1 VLLYNHK
8 QEFIGIDDESLR
20 LLNYSSLEDL
30 LSVCTDVADLFANEP
45 GYIHNFKNFGWIDFL
60 LHADSDASSA
70 IVHGNGRT
78 FSCRLSVTP
87 FYLCDQPKQNG
98 YNIAITQ
105 VKSISGEDLKLNI
118 EASKAASP
126 ELTQMESVAQSIPS
140 AAPLPDY
147 THLIP
152 TQLNE
157 PSILDIP
164 TKPSS
169 TSFDDMDDLHAS
181 LMAPLSAKELDVLP
195 EELPI
200 KEEKPFVKPTPIS
213 AQAVPSPV
221 PKSSQYSAAEKVYLS
236 HHKVKD
242 SYAYDPSV
250 AANELGLPVDLI
262 EEFIGDFIQQSHE
275 FKNELFEAAAKN
287 DINTLHILSH
297 KLKGVAAN
305 LRIEDAL
312 ETLTII
318 NSSEEPHEID
328 ANLKY
333 YYVIIS
339 KLEGKEAPSSS
350 NEEVLPIVKKETKP
364 VIDLESMDDI
374 YSFSLKQDKTYTEDE
389 SSLEKELLD
398 LDDNA
403 VKDTLDKEMLTA
415 NTEENEES
423 ILMPLH
429 YDIVAVAGA
438 MGIEPVFMKELLNDY
453 KIDALAMSQ
462 TIIEAI
468 KAFDTHTWKSSAA
481 KLKGISDNLR
491 LSDISDELAILSISN
506 DAQEAKKS
514 SERLVNYLAQI

>member
-30 LSVCTDVADLFANEP
+30 LSVCSDVADLFANEP

-87 FYLCDQPKQNG
+87 FYLCDQPSKNG
-98 YNIAITQ
+98 YSIAISQ
-105 VKSISGEDLKLNI
+105 VKSISGEELKPRTEVLK
-118 EASKAASP
+118 EPSP
-126 ELTQMESVAQSIPS
+126 EFIQTELAEQSLPA

-147 THLIP
+147 AHLTP
-152 TQLNE
+152 TQLSE
-157 PSILDIP
+157 PSVLDIP
-164 TKPSS
+164 KTPS
-169 TSFDDMDDLHAS
+169 TSFDNLDDIHAS
-181 LMAPLSAKELDVLP
+181 LTAPLSEKELDIFP
-195 EELPI
+195 EELPV
-200 KEEKPFVKPTPIS
+200 KEEKPFLKPTPVS
-213 AQAVPSPV
+213 APTVPSPV
-221 PKSSQYSAAEKVYLS
+221 SESSQFSAAEKEYLS

-242 SYAYDPSV
+242 SYQYDPNV

-287 DINTLHILSH
+287 DMNTLHILSH

-305 LRIEDAL
+305 LRVEDAL

-318 NSSEEPHEID
+318 NSSEEPHEIE
-328 ANLKY
+328 ANLKF
-333 YYVIIS
+333 YYVIVS
-339 KLEGKEAPSSS
+339 KLEGKEASSSS
-350 NEEVLPIVKKETKP
+350 NEKVLPIAKEESKP
-364 VIDLESMDDI
+364 VIDLDAMDDI
-374 YSFSLKQDKTYTEDE
+374 YSFSLKQDETDTPDESPFKKELVDLDETGVEGTLSKEELTTETEDE
-389 SSLEKELLD
+389 
-398 LDDNA
+398 
-403 VKDTLDKEMLTA
+403 
-415 NTEENEES
+415 EN
-423 ILMPLH
+423 ILPPLH

-438 MGIEPVFMKELLNDY
+438 MGVEPAFMKELLNDY
-453 KIDALAMSQ
+453 KADALAMSQ

-491 LSDISDELAILSISN
+491 LSDISDELAILSTSN

-514 SERLVNYLAQI
+514 SERLVSYIAQI